1 MRLKVWKKE
10 FPRSRPYLTESVI
23 GQGLQIGSLFNFLLF
38 AAIIGA
44 QFYFMLPMFGSWGL
58 FRKEAEGVSIGEI
71 SSSEGTDLSQGITF
85 SPAAVPSEVEGSA
98 AGGTT
103 TELGEGVSDDQ
114 EEEMEKE
121 TETKVEK
128 VEEEAV
134 AEEKSTAILSPV
146 LATAGECM
154 DCKRYVIRGRFTHY
168 FPDRYPTEYEKIE
181 GTSLVTTLNC
191 WQYDL
196 LNRSCVS
203 DMASGLPWKAFMGI
217 AVACPLDFPL
227 GTKVIIPS
235 LGREY
240 ICLDRGSMVCSGG
253 VCDFDVLD
261 DGISFDGQVLETIIE
276 VPGW

>member
-1 MRLKVWKKE
+1 
-10 FPRSRPYLTESVI
+10 VI
-23 GQGLQIGSLFNFLLF
+23 GQNVQIGSLLNFLLF
-38 AAIIGA
+38 AAIIGV

-58 FRKEAEGVSIGEI
+58 FKKDKDTVTIGEV
-71 SSSEGTDLSQGITF
+71 SSSAGTDLSQGITF
-85 SPAAVPSEVEGSA
+85 SPSSVPSVVEGSED
-98 AGGTT
+98 GETT
-103 TELGEGVSDDQ
+103 TEQREGVSNDQ
-114 EEEMEKE
+114 KEEMEE
-121 TETKVEK
+121 ESETKVEK
-128 VEEEAV
+128 VEEEEI
-134 AEEKSTAILSPV
+134 EEEESTENIVPEIIPI
-146 LATAGECM
+146 GNCM
-154 DCKRYVIRGRFTHY
+154 DCKRYVIKGRFTHY
-168 FPDRYPTEYEKIE
+168 FPDRYPMEYEEIE
-181 GTSLVTTLNC
+181 GSSFVTTINC

-196 LNRSCVS
+196 ANRSCVS

-261 DGISFDGQVLETIIE
+261 DGISFDGKVLETIIE

>member
-1 MRLKVWKKE
+1 MRLRVWKKE
-10 FPRSRPYLTESVI
+10 FPRSRPFLTESVI
-23 GQGLQIGSLFNFLLF
+23 GQGIQIGSLLNFVLF
-38 AAIIGA
+38 AAILGA

-58 FRKEAEGVSIGEI
+58 FKKEREGVKVGEV
-71 SSSEGTDLSQGITF
+71 SSSVGTDLSQGITF
-85 SPAAVPSEVEGSA
+85 SPAAVPSDVEGSA

-103 TELGEGVSDDQ
+103 TELSEGVSDDQ
-114 EEEMEKE
+114 KEEMEEK

-128 VEEEAV
+128 VEEEV
-134 AEEKSTAILSPV
+134 KEEESSQILIPMMVSSGSC
-146 LATAGECM
+146 L
-154 DCKRYVIRGRFTHY
+154 DCKRYQIKGRFTHY
-168 FPDRYPTEYEKIE
+168 YPDQYPSEYEKIE
-181 GTSLVTTLNC
+181 GTNLVTTMNC

-196 LNRSCVS
+196 ANMTCVS
-203 DMASGLPWKAFMGI
+203 DMASGLPWKAFLGI

-227 GTKVIIPS
+227 GTKVIIPT

-261 DGISFDGQVLETIIE
+261 ETISFDGRVFETIIE